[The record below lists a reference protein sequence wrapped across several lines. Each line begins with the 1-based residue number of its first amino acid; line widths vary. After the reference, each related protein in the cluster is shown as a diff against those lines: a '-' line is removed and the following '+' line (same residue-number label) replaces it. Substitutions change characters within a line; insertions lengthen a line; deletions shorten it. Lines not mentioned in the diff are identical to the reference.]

1 MKYVKMLGLLAVAA
15 AAAMA
20 LATTASATSLT
31 SPEGTTYTGK
41 IVAEAQGGG
50 IVTHN
55 AAETFTCQKSVA
67 EGTIEAHGSSTTA
80 SGKVTKWTL
89 SECNTDLVV
98 LKTGSIEIH
107 TEKEGSNGN
116 ATVTTSGMEIETKN
130 TGLGMTCIYSTN
142 ETDIGVLTGSNTKNA
157 TLSVSTAKVPR
168 TGGSGLCGSSGTLTG
183 EYKITTPNTLYVH

>member
-1 MKYVKMLGLLAVAA
+1 MKYLKMLGLLAVAA
-15 AAAMA
+15 VAAMA
-20 LATTASATSLT
+20 IAATASATELT
-31 SPEGTTYTGK
+31 SPEGKVYTGE

-55 AAETFTCQKSVA
+55 AAETFTCQKSIA
-67 EGTIEAHGSSTTA
+67 KGTIEAHGSSVTA
-80 SGKVTKWTL
+80 SGKVTSWNL

-107 TEKEGSNGN
+107 TETESSNGN

-142 ETDIGVLTGSNTKNA
+142 ATDIGVLTGSNTKNA
-157 TLSVSTAKVPR
+157 TIAVSTAKVPR
-168 TGGSGLCGSSGTLTG
+168 TGGSALCGSAGTLTG
-183 EYKITTPNTLYVH
+183 EYKITTPSTLYAH